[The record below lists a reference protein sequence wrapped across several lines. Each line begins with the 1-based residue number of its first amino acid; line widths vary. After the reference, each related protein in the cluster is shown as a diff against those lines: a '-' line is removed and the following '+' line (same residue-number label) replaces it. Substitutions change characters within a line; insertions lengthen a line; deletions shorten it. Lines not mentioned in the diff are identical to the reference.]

1 MINQK
6 RQIRNIK
13 TKTANENMTK
23 RRFCFKYFAFFILT
37 FVNLNSRNSKLNSK
51 NFLTQV

>member
-6 RQIRNIK
+6 RQIRNNK

-23 RRFCFKYFAFFILT
+23 RRFCFKYFLFFLILT
-37 FVNLNSRNSKLNSK
+37 FVNLNRRTSKLNSK
-51 NFLTQV
+51 NFLA